1 MKLPQKNIKWL
12 GKLIES
18 LYISLPILSI
28 INFLSITTV
37 LYASTRPYIA
47 EHLPWVTFWMFLLV
61 IAGLTWGMV
70 LIAWIFIV
78 PSVWALRGDQM
89 FSYES
94 GFRNDLKAIKKE
106 IKEVKKELREGKK

>member
-28 INFLSITTV
+28 INFLSILTV
-37 LYASTRPYIA
+37 LYASTRPYMA

-61 IAGLTWGMV
+61 IAGLTCGMV

-78 PSVWALRGDQM
+78 PSVWALRGQQM
-89 FSYES
+89 FGREV
-94 GFRNDLKAIKKE
+94 RDEKE
-106 IKEVKKELREGKK
+106 EKE